1 MINKEREETRT
12 EALKLAAVLS
22 VKTGQFLNCGGHS
35 RYYAKYWEELKE
47 AKEEY
52 DNHIFNNTLKK
63 D

>member
-12 EALKLAAVLS
+12 EALKLAGVLS

-47 AKEEY
+47 AKEE
-52 DNHIFNNTLKK
+52 
-63 D
+63 